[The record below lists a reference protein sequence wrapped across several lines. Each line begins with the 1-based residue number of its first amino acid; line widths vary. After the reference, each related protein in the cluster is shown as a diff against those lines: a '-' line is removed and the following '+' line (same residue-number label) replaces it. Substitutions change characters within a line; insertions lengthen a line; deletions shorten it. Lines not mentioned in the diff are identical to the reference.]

1 VARRAFPVSTHGGT
15 APSVP
20 SAFRWRHA
28 PPPSPSALTSH
39 LAPLATLPPVPA
51 SSHPQAA
58 KAARIGA
65 PLAAVGLGAGVAFS
79 SGEDHVD
86 PPAYAFEHK
95 GAFKT
100 FDAAA

>member
-1 VARRAFPVSTHGGT
+1 MGT
-15 APSVP
+15 TLPLPA
-20 SAFRWRHA
+20 
-28 PPPSPSALTSH
+28 PSALTSH
-39 LAPLATLPPVPA
+39 LAPLAPLRSVPA
-51 SSHPQAA
+51 PPNPQAA